1 MQALIRL
8 SVAIALTT
16 ALFAA
21 AAVAQQTDQSSKI
34 RPSSTSGGQGN
45 VLGTKPDKVLKIV
58 KVRGVV
64 SKIDLLNR
72 TVTFSSKRQEDG
84 IELAFSQPAGREQI
98 KTTKKAAKSLGKRK
112 LSLEELTVGSK
123 VQVEYYTTL
132 GQMLEMLVEE
142 AKS

>member
-1 MQALIRL
+1 MHAMIRL
-8 SVAIALTT
+8 SVTIALIM
-16 ALFAA
+16 
-21 AAVAQQTDQSSKI
+21 AVFGVAGEAQQTDQSSKI
-34 RPSSTSGGQGN
+34 RSEGQHSAGGA

-58 KVRGVV
+58 KVRGVI

-72 TVTFSSKRQEDG
+72 TVTFSSKGQEDPL
-84 IELAFSQPAGREQI
+84 ELAFSQPAGREQI
-98 KTTKKAAKSLGKRK
+98 KTVKKAAKSLGKRK

-123 VQVEYYTTL
+123 VQIEYYTTL